1 VRSAVALPKRGLL
14 EETCRLFGYLPA
26 SVGSQPAQVAQYVA
40 ADGSGTVVAQHV
52 RLPGKEFFWRGDVK
66 AAEPLWGMHLWRD
79 GGKMV
84 VITEGEI
91 DAMSVSQA
99 QGNKWPVVSIKSG
112 ASGAKKDVAA
122 ALPWLERFETV
133 VLLFDSD
140 EPGQRAAQE
149 AALVLPP
156 GKAKIAKLPLKDAN
170 EMLVAG
176 RAKDLIDAIWGA
188 KEFRPDGIITLADV
202 RDAAIEPPETG
213 LPWWDERLTAVTYG
227 RRLGEVYTFGAGTG
241 CGKTDWLLQQ
251 IAYDLDV
258 LGLRVGA
265 FLFEQAPRETAIRLA
280 GKVAGKRFH
289 VPDAGWTREEL
300 VEAVDAVASKPLYLY
315 NHWGQSSWDV
325 VKPYIRYLVRSC
337 GVTSIYID
345 HLTAFAS
352 GSQDERGMLE
362 ALMGEVA
369 GLAQEL
375 RVMVHLVSHLST
387 PEGRPHEEG
396 GRVMIRHFKGS
407 RAIGYWSHYM
417 FGIERNQ
424 QAEDEEERRRALFRV
439 LKDRYT
445 GQAAGVV
452 LPLTYSQETGRLV
465 PAEMAFDAEALGE
478 DSAL

>member
-1 VRSAVALPKRGLL
+1 
-14 EETCRLFGYLPA
+14 
-26 SVGSQPAQVAQYVA
+26 
-40 ADGSGTVVAQHV
+40 
-52 RLPGKEFFWRGDVK
+52 
-66 AAEPLWGMHLWRD
+66 
-79 GGKMV
+79 MV